1 MKGAVDYAKD
11 VVWRQELQAR
21 EQARWARDR
30 QERAQGR
37 GPERERDYGPSR

>member
-30 QERAQGR
+30 QERDQGR
-37 GPERERDYGPSR
+37 GPERERDHEPDR